1 MKKCNFLNCLLALT
15 LALSVILSSLVFIAP
30 VTVSAEETEIQKWSG
45 NAAENFAGGDGTA
58 ANPYKIENADQL
70 FKLVVEF
77 STREASLG
85 KFFEIT
91 NDIYLNDV
99 VDGTAVSDLAN
110 KRDWLAGYGDT
121 IAAPTKDLSFAG
133 TLEGNGHT
141 IYGLYVGSVYSAGLF
156 PGVSSGVN
164 IKNLTMDNLYIEGN
178 NGEGYAGAF
187 AGQLIY
193 KDWNYKNYFTNCG
206 VTNAVIGS
214 RQFIGG
220 IVAQTESCNVT
231 FTDCYSYATDFTAA
245 TAPGGIMGTAWQSG
259 AKLINCYSAGYFPV
273 RSDNSYAACTN
284 VYTNVPVPA
293 GNTTAGI
300 TVFSDAEMKGT
311 AAKTNMAGFDFV
323 FTWKTVKDG
332 YPVFSNIEI
341 WDGSIAKDY
350 AGGDGS
356 YYNPYLI
363 ENGAQLFKMAKE
375 NTATVGS
382 TYEYKYFKI
391 TKDIY
396 LNKVTDEDMEDPTV
410 AAWDAKGFNTWLTG
424 YNYTK
429 STGFCGS
436 VDGGGHIIH
445 GMYSKEGTY
454 SALFASAIGKVE
466 ITNLHLRNSFSRAG
480 GNGGAGGIVGIVN
493 SDNKT
498 YPTSVTVSYSS
509 VDNCFIFS
517 DNTSSWRNGAI
528 VGGGANEYGKIVVS
542 NCYVTNTEMKV
553 TNTQT
558 ANRTCAFIG
567 NTNQSGHQIINC
579 FTDGDSHPVT
589 DATDKSLY
597 DVIRGNKTYK
607 NVYTCAPKPDC
618 DTYGDIIYLTE
629 EQMKGENAKTYMPT
643 LSFKYS
649 WEIVENDYSVIN
661 VREDVW
667 DGSSV
672 ASHSDFEG
680 QGTEKEP
687 YIIKDGAQL
696 YYAAIGNSNLA
707 DGSYYK
713 LANDIIL
720 NDSSLANWESFAH
733 PWGMNKA
740 KRFNGTLDGD
750 GHTIEGLY
758 INTSSTE
765 GRYGLFSYVGQDSGN
780 KIAELKNI
788 TFTGASINHTT
799 TSTSFR
805 GVAVVAGQASGKTN
819 FENIYVDETCKVNAP
834 NVTGVAGI
842 VAHSYNNSSA
852 HVTISNSAV
861 LADIN
866 GAGGVGA
873 FAGRFT
879 ENASI
884 VITINDSFAA
894 TDEGFVGTS
903 IGTVTINN
911 GYSNVVNSVDNGAT
925 QVDAANMK
933 GKAAKQNMPKLDFY
947 FVWKTVENG
956 YPVLR
961 PLSERL
967 EAWDGSV
974 ATTLEGEG
982 TKANPY
988 KISNGAELYYAIST
1002 YSNQDYA
1009 TLIENKPYFEIT
1021 ADINLGNNQWYNVAK
1036 RSYPDKDNYATGFA
1050 GVIYGNG
1057 HTVYNLASSAK
1068 LGVAGLIPVAT
1079 QGTEIYDLHLKGGNL
1094 PKADWDSYAN
1104 GGLIGLAVAT
1114 VNSTPITISGCSVE
1128 DYTISSRDASAAF
1141 VAITYSQSIIIKNS
1155 YAVNNTISATN
1166 TNQGFENGSAFVAVQ
1181 AEGNGNGNSI
1191 TVENCFTDMSAKFS
1205 CKKAMSISY
1214 KNVYTTDESYD
1225 NSVAGLTKLAANE
1238 IMGDAARENLDGFN
1252 FNTVWKVVEGG
1263 YPVHEDL
1270 EIRSMYWNGTAAD
1283 GFAGGNGTEVEP
1295 YLITNAKE
1303 LYLLAN
1309 LDRDATLGKFYKLA
1323 NNIAISNVYDGWAN
1337 DDPYTWAVK
1346 KAYLDGFTYSSSF
1359 AGTLD
1364 GAGYTV
1370 YGLYYNNAIVDD
1382 GNYAYGLIPFVT
1394 ADAVIKD
1401 ITVSDVSANVLG
1413 DGAYV
1418 GAVAGAA
1425 HVMKEDIEN
1434 TLLHAIQFVG
1444 VNTTNVVINAA
1455 NKGDILGGASY
1466 GVKFE
1471 ICSTEN
1477 DIHGEIKDYFVEVDC
1492 NNDTAYS
1499 KDTVTVNALNI
1510 NAETL
1515 ETIRAIIL
1523 GNDATHMVTL
1533 DMNKS
1538 FDISDLVIAKHALE
1552 VAAPDEYLVWSDEFN
1567 GNALDTSVWT
1577 QSNTT
1582 MSTGTTLKY
1591 TDTATFDGN
1600 NIELNINK
1608 TEETDESGNPIY
1620 NINYGLS
1627 TANTMSY
1634 KYGRL
1639 EMRAK
1644 IPVGAGAFPALWLS
1658 SRSAIGY
1665 DNFSEYST
1673 EIDIF
1678 EVFGKTASANTAV
1691 ACIHKWYND
1700 EDGTKNDNKE
1710 QCSCGTGAADGN
1722 GYKIEESDRSK
1733 TISYDWYKVEFEWT
1747 VDTMSFW
1754 IYKDGEARPE
1764 KAMYTATKNEMDTK
1778 SSFDYTSFRTVT
1790 GFDLDGYDTSNEGIF
1805 NQFMYP
1811 IITNHMY
1818 NIGKGYSGLQSEI
1831 DANLN
1836 NLTYEIDYLRL
1847 YQKNDGKSEINLK

>member
-1 MKKCNFLNCLLALT
+1 MKKRNYLSCILAFT
-15 LALSVILSSLVFIAP
+15 LVLSIILSQFMFGGF
-30 VTVSAEETEIQKWSG
+30 SANANTESETESITVWNG
-45 NAAENFAGGDGTA
+45 NTAESFASGDGSA
-58 ANPYKIENADQL
+58 ASPYLIENGEQLRLLVTGYCSADYETSY
-70 FKLVVEF
+70 FKL
-77 STREASLG
+77 T
-85 KFFEIT
+85 K
-91 NDIYLNDV
+91 DIYLNNV
-99 VDGTAVSDLAN
+99 VDGTHVKNLAN
-110 KRDWLAGYGDT
+110 KINWAESLTAGSKANSFYGSLDG
-121 IAAPTKDLSFAG
+121 D
-133 TLEGNGHT
+133 GHT
-141 IYGLYVGSVYSAGLF
+141 IYGLYAYGEEAVLGLF
-156 PGVSSGVN
+156 PGINSATV
-164 IKNLTMDNLYIEGN
+164 IKNLYFDNLFI
-178 NGEGYAGAF
+178 NGASSSGAAIAGAAF
-187 AGQLIY
+187 YYTYTKTAQIS
-193 KDWNYKNYFTNCG
+193 NCS
-206 VTNAVIGS
+206 VKNAVIG
-214 RQFIGG
+214 
-220 IVAQTESCNVT
+220 
-231 FTDCYSYATDFTAA
+231 
-245 TAPGGIMGTAWQSG
+245 QSG
-259 AKLINCYSAGYFPV
+259 NMEFAAGLVADTHEVKVNFTNCCVSDSTFSDWTGGAGLVANDWDGGATTYNNCYSAGAYPV
-273 RSDNSYAACTN
+273 SAAVNKSTINNVFTN
-284 VYTNVPVPA
+284 V
-293 GNTTAGI
+293 TAPEGTVATGI
-300 TVFSDAEMKGT
+300 VTLTDDQMKGD
-311 AAKTNMAGFDFV
+311 AAKTNMTGFDFV
-323 FTWKTVKDG
+323 FIWKTVENS
-332 YPVFSNIEI
+332 YPVFSGIKV
-341 WDGSIAKDY
+341 WDGSVSTALK
-350 AGGDGS
+350 GS
-356 YYNPYLI
+356 GTAADPYLI
-363 ENGAQLFKMAKE
+363 ENGADLRYMVE
-375 NTATVGS
+375 SNNVATSVATS
-382 TYEYKYFKI
+382 EYKYYKL

-396 LNKVTDEDMEDPTV
+396 LNIVSDDKLLDAKDADLNAQGFNGWYTGSNSAGFFGELDGAGYTVYGLYYENTTTNKTVGLIPTV
-410 AAWDAKGFNTWLTG
+410 
-424 YNYTK
+424 
-429 STGFCGS
+429 
-436 VDGGGHIIH
+436 VGGTIKNIKLKN
-445 GMYSKEGTY
+445 SC
-454 SALFASAIGKVE
+454 IGANW
-466 ITNLHLRNSFSRAG
+466 T
-480 GNGGAGGIVGIVN
+480 AGGIVGY
-493 SDNKT
+493 KLGAT
-498 YPTSVTVSYSS
+498 QPLTVKNCS
-509 VDNCFIFS
+509 VDNSRIVTT
-517 DNTSSWRNGAI
+517 TSVRCGGI
-528 VGGGANEYGKIVVS
+528 VGGSGTANAVIAIS
-542 NCYVTNTEMKV
+542 NCAVTNSTIKCYSSGYPDIQSSILGYIGDKTGTYTV
-553 TNTQT
+553 T
-558 ANRTCAFIG
+558 
-567 NTNQSGHQIINC
+567 NC
-579 FTDGDSHPVT
+579 FTANAGHPVT
-589 DATDKSLY
+589 HTTNTTNFAKYTSF
-597 DVIRGNKTYK
+597 ITYT
-607 NVYTCAPKPDC
+607 NVYT
-618 DTYGDIIYLTE
+618 DTTHDITANGVAILIAD
-629 EQMKGENAKTYMPT
+629 QMKGENAKTNMPG
-643 LSFKYS
+643 LSFKYV
-649 WEIVENDYSVIN
+649 WEIVDNGYPVIN
-661 VREDVW
+661 LRGNLW
-667 DGSSV
+667 DGDKSLTDHSSFKG
-672 ASHSDFEG
+672 S
-680 QGTEKEP
+680 GTAEDPFLIEN
-687 YIIKDGAQL
+687 GAQL

-707 DGSYYK
+707 DGSCYK
-713 LANDIIL
+713 LVNDIVL
-720 NDSSLANWESFAH
+720 NDTSYDGWEALAT
-733 PWGMNKA
+733 PWGMNSA
-740 KRFNGTLDGD
+740 ARFNGTLDGD

-758 INTSSTE
+758 INVNSTS
-765 GRYGLFSYVGQDSGN
+765 GRYGLFSYVGKASTE
-780 KIAELKNI
+780 KIAEVKNI
-788 TFTGASINHTT
+788 VFKSASINQSATME
-799 TSTSFR
+799 
-805 GVAVVAGQASGKTN
+805 GVGIVAGQTSGETL
-819 FENIYVDETCKVNAP
+819 FENIYIDKASEVNAP

-842 VAHSYNNSSA
+842 AARGYNDDQKGFA
-852 HVTISNSAV
+852 TIRNCAV
-861 LADIN
+861 LATLN
-866 GAGGVGA
+866 GKSRVGA
-873 FAGRFT
+873 FAGT
-879 ENASI
+879 YYANDAK
-884 VITINDSFAA
+884 VTIDNSYAV
-894 TDEGFVGTS
+894 TNIGLVGAMDK
-903 IGTVTINN
+903 GTVNITNTYTTTL
-911 GYSNVVNSVDNGAT
+911 GAKDTGAT
-925 QVDAANMK
+925 QVDAENMK
-933 GKAAKQNMPKLDFY
+933 GDAAKQNMPVFDFY
-947 FVWKTVENG
+947 CFWKTVENG

-961 PLSERL
+961 PVAERI

-974 ATTLEGEG
+974 ATSLRGSG
-982 TKANPY
+982 TKADPY
-988 KISNGAELYYAIST
+988 QISNGAELYYAIST

-1141 VAITYSQSIIIKNS
+1141 VAITYSQSIIIKDS

-1166 TNQGFENGSAFVAVQ
+1166 TDQGFENGSAFVAVQ

-1191 TVENCFTDMSAKFS
+1191 TIENCFTDMSAKFS

-1214 KNVYTTDESYD
+1214 KNVYTTYESYD

-1283 GFAGGNGTEVEP
+1283 GFAGGNGTEAEP

-1309 LDRDATLGKFYKLA
+1309 LDRDATLGNYYKLA
-1323 NNIAISNVYDGWAN
+1323 NNIAISNVYDGWTN

-1370 YGLYYNNAIVDD
+1370 YGLYYNNAIVND

-1434 TLLHAIQFVG
+1434 TLLHAVQFVG
-1444 VNTTNVVINAA
+1444 VNTTNVAINAA

-1523 GNDATHMVTL
+1523 GNDATHMVTI

-1608 TEETDESGNPIY
+1608 TEDTDESGNPIY

-1700 EDGTKNDNKE
+1700 EDGTKNDNNE

-1747 VDTMSFW
+1747 EDTMSFW

-1778 SSFDYTSFRTVT
+1778 SSFDITNFRTVT

-1818 NIGKGYSGLQSEI
+1818 NIGKGYSGSQTEI